1 MATVRTL
8 LAVYLGLML
17 LLAATFGSH
26 FLSWGH
32 WNVVIN
38 LSISTAKAGLIV
50 FFFMNLRHEKVLV
63 RCFAAASLVW
73 LLILFMLALGDY
85 LNRGPSGIG

>member
-38 LSISTAKAGLIV
+38 LSISVAKTGLIA
-50 FFFMNLRHEKVLV
+50 FFFMNLRHEKVLIRSFSV
-63 RCFAAASLVW
+63 AALVW
-73 LLILFMLALGDY
+73 LLILFTLALADY
-85 LNRGPSGIG
+85 LHRGPEGVL